1 MAHSYCSLQQ
11 HSKWVFYSSH
21 IENILKE
28 IGRGVRDRTPRQG
41 QALRWRSSSQ
51 DVTGCWLED
60 AQEGLGRLTKT
71 ALQLQ
76 GVVFQ
81 APASPLAAAQR
92 ALACIDPRPERQGSK
107 VRSFIYSGC
116 CWGLGISCQGEEGKK
131 NKSFSFLSSC
141 GLQRNTALSSTVVHT
156 LVSAIALA
164 WYVCTCVCL
173 FLCVSGSALRGPVFS
188 CVLHSLHKYMCLERV
203 CWESN
208 RSSFWNVVSAHYKAS
223 CFSLRKVSF

>member
-1 MAHSYCSLQQ
+1 MAHFYCSLQQ

-131 NKSFSFLSSC
+131 TSLS
-141 GLQRNTALSSTVVHT
+141 LFFPLVVSRGT
-156 LVSAIALA
+156 LHFHLLLFTHLFRPLLLHGMCAHV
-164 WYVCTCVCL
+164 YVCSCVWVGVHYVDRCSL
-173 FLCVSGSALRGPVFS
+173 VYYTVCTSICVLSECAERVIDPVFE
-188 CVLHSLHKYMCLERV
+188 M
-203 CWESN
+203 
-208 RSSFWNVVSAHYKAS
+208 
-223 CFSLRKVSF
+223 